1 MKPEYD
7 LKKMKVKRRGV
18 LPMMRAKAADH
29 VKVRITISLDKDVIQ
44 YFKAEAK
51 HPGTLP
57 YQTQINQ
64 ALRHLIDEPH
74 GASNDIAEIKTT
86 LLHDKVF
93 IKEVAKLI
101 GKSHSK

>member
-1 MKPEYD
+1 MKAEYN
-7 LKKMKVKRRGV
+7 LKKLKVKRRGV
-18 LPMMRAKAADH
+18 LPALRARKADH
-29 VKVRITISLDKDVIQ
+29 AKVRITISLDDDVIQ
-44 YFKAEAK
+44 YFKSEAK
-51 HPGTLP
+51 RPGTLP

-74 GASNDIAEIKTT
+74 GASNDITEIKTT

>member
-18 LPMMRAKAADH
+18 LPMIRAKAADH
-29 VKVRITISLDKDVIQ
+29 AKVRITISLDNDVIQ

-51 HPGTLP
+51 QPGTLP

-64 ALRHLIDEPH
+64 ALRHLIDEPR
-74 GASNDIAEIKTT
+74 GASNDIAEIKAT

-93 IKEVAKLI
+93 IKKVAKLI